1 MQQPIDINKKG
12 EKIMRRLL
20 YVIFITIII
29 FFSIYSLKG
38 WGSSNEKNSGKG
50 EWIGAW
56 TASMQSPGED
66 GVSHKGFENQTIRL
80 ILRPHIDG
88 EKMRIR
94 LSNTFGLDPL
104 SIDEVHVAITKNGSE
119 IIPGTDQKVTF
130 GGDEKVTIPSGEKEF
145 SDQIPLKVNS
155 DKNLAVSVYVK
166 DKTGPVT
173 WHPRSMQTTYISNG
187 NHVSDDT
194 SAFKTKE
201 EAWFWLDGVDVV
213 ADPSVKGGL
222 VVVGSS
228 IANGNH
234 STVNANHR
242 WPDYLAKRFSTSE
255 VKMSVLNAGISA
267 NQLINSHS
275 DKGENAL
282 ARLERDV
289 YSQTGV
295 KAVILNQGLN
305 DIRHYPEYDAD
316 KIIERMRQVIN
327 SVHGQG
333 LKIYGGT
340 LTPFKGSGMYTSKKE
355 KTRQEVNDWI
365 RTSGEFDGVIDF
377 DKALR
382 DPEEPERFLPKYDA
396 GDHLHPNDLGYKKMA
411 ESVDLSMFK

>member
-1 MQQPIDINKKG
+1 
-12 EKIMRRLL
+12 MRRLL

-29 FFSIYSLKG
+29 FFSIYGLKG
-38 WGSSNEKNSGKG
+38 WGSSNEKNSSKG
-50 EWIGAW
+50 EWVGAW

-94 LSNTFGLDPL
+94 VSNTFGLDPL
-104 SIDEVHVAITKNGSE
+104 TIDEVHVAITKNGSE

-145 SDQIPLKVNS
+145 SDPIPLKVNS
-155 DKNLAVSVYVK
+155 EKNLAVSVYVK
-166 DKTGPVT
+166 DKTGPAT
-173 WHPRSMQTTYISNG
+173 WHPHSMQTTYISTG
-187 NHVSDDT
+187 NHVSDSGS

-213 ADPSVKGGL
+213 ADSSVKGSL

-242 WPDYLAKRFSTSE
+242 WPDYLAKRFNQDSSD

-289 YSQTGV
+289 FSQTGV

-382 DPEEPERFLPKYDA
+382 DPEEPERYLPKYDA

-411 ESVDLSMFK
+411 DSVDLSMFK